1 MRSADRLLLVVA
13 MAIFAFFIDQESK
26 TLIERTIMQP
36 PSVIELSSYLNI
48 VLVYNTGIS
57 FGIFGGSMAD
67 RQLFL
72 IGLNLLI
79 VAGLLVWSTQASSPV
94 ERSGLGLVCGGAVG
108 NIFDRWNKGGVTDF
122 IDFHWGDLHWP
133 AFNLADVSISV
144 GFALVLIVSFR
155 TPRASF
161 KEGRLS

>member
-13 MAIFAFFIDQESK
+13 MAIFAFFVDQESK

-36 PSVIELSSYLNI
+36 PRVIELSSYLNI

-67 RQLFL
+67 RQLYL
-72 IGLNLLI
+72 IVLNLLI
-79 VAGLLVWSTQASSPV
+79 VAGLLVWSTQTPSAV
-94 ERSGLGLVCGGAVG
+94 ERAGLGLVCGGAIG
-108 NIFDRWNKGGVTDF
+108 NIFDRWKKGGVTDF

-133 AFNLADVSISV
+133 AFNLADVTISI
-144 GFALVLIVSFR
+144 GFAFVLYASFR